1 MECAPPVD
9 VPLALAA
16 LRQRVGRELARMSG
30 AAAVGT
36 EFVGGWARVGMCLD
50 ALLRNAFSVLCL
62 GAQRSVDSEF
72 QRWSR
77 QPTWQVA
84 RATAGQFRYVLPGLA
99 RELGTR
105 DPLLRAVVAA
115 CEDSGSPLRRAIEV
129 RNAMVHGHPTPPA
142 GTLRSLLAE
151 LLAWC
156 EGRGPA

>member
-1 MECAPPVD
+1 MDSAPPLD

-50 ALLRNAFSVLCL
+50 ALLRNAFSALCR
-62 GAQRSVDSEF
+62 GAARSVDGEL
-72 QRWSR
+72 QRWSG

-105 DPLLRAVVAA
+105 DPLLRAVAAA
-115 CEDSGSPLRRAIEV
+115 CEDAESPLRRAIEV

-142 GTLRSLLAE
+142 GALRSLLAE

-156 EGRGPA
+156 EGRGSA